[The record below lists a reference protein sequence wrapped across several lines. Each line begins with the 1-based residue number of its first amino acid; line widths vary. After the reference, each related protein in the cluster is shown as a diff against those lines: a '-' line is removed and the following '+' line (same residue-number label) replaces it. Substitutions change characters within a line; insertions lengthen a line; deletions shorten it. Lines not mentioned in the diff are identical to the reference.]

1 MRSSY
6 GTSYHGSQ
14 TTFPP
19 QTIPYHGSDTRR
31 DSHFFAGWALLPM
44 RLFLGITFVYAGVQK
59 LTDPQ
64 FFHRSTP
71 GYIGNQIMAFA
82 HGSPLQYVLTHLA
95 LPHAILFGMT
105 VALGEIAIGLGAL
118 LGVLFRPAAFL
129 GMFLS
134 ALFFLS
140 ASWHVYPYFYGSD
153 IVFVFCWLTLLFNG
167 PRNTGLPAVDVWL
180 IDHIFPAEPTPQ
192 PGSLAALYRA
202 FLTGWPGPSQPTSA
216 AIPTGSPSPSAWTSE
231 RNGNRQRTSVVQNAR
246 KARRHFIQG
255 MLTGGAGV
263 LGVVVVGYLLR
274 MINGSSATLSSSTSG
289 DASASATPSGSS
301 QPAPTSTNTSAGT
314 GTVIAQASAVPK
326 NNATTFT
333 IPSTGDPGVL
343 IHLPSDQFVAYDAT
357 CTHAGCAVDY
367 DPPTQLLYCPCH
379 GAEYDPAKGAA
390 VLQGPTNTPL
400 TPLSIHIDST
410 TGSILLQQ

>member
-1 MRSSY
+1 
-6 GTSYHGSQ
+6 
-14 TTFPP
+14 
-19 QTIPYHGSDTRR
+19 
-31 DSHFFAGWALLPM
+31 HFFAGWVLLPM
-44 RLFLGITFVYAGVQK
+44 RLFLGITFVYAGIQK

-82 HGSPLQYVLTHLA
+82 HGSPLQYFLTHIA

-118 LGVLFRPAAFL
+118 LGVLFRPAAFF
-129 GMFLS
+129 GMLLS

-140 ASWHVYPYFYGSD
+140 ASWHIYPYFYGSD

-180 IDHIFPAEPTPQ
+180 VDHIFPAGPTLL
-192 PGSLAALYRA
+192 PGSLAALCRA
-202 FLTGWPGPSQPTSA
+202 LLTGWSGPSQSTSV

-231 RNGNRQRTSVVQNAR
+231 KSRNKQRTSVVQNTH
-246 KARRHFIQG
+246 KARRHFVQG
-255 MLTGGAGV
+255 MLTGVAGV
-263 LGVVVVGYLLR
+263 LGVIGVGYLFH
-274 MINGSSATLSSSTSG
+274 MINGSSATPSSSTNNN
-289 DASASATPSGSS
+289 ASTSAIPSDTS
-301 QPAPTSTNTSAGT
+301 QPASTSTNTSAGT
-314 GTVIAQASAVPK
+314 GTVIAQANTVPK
-326 NNATTFT
+326 NDATTFT

-343 IHLPSDQFVAYDAT
+343 IHLLSDQFVAYDAT

-367 DPPTQLLYCPCH
+367 DPPTHLLYCPCH
-379 GAEYDPAKGAA
+379 GAAYDPAKGAA
-390 VLQGPTNTPL
+390 VLQGPTDTPL